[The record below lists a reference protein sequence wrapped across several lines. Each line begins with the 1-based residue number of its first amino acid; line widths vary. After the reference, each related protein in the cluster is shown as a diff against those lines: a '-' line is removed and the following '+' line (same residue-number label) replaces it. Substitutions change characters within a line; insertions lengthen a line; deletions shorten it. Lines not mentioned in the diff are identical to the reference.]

1 MRIVF
6 CLLLILGSVAGW
18 SQSQDIK
25 DLEAQL
31 KTAETTKEKML
42 IHYELGEKYLRV
54 NTDKALDH
62 AKAAHNQSLQLKSP
76 GMSARSAYLTGL
88 AYERERDTRNT
99 EVWMKSALQYAK
111 QAGDSDIIIKSVDKR
126 SKMATKDRNYR
137 RAYEINQEAFNYF
150 SQNGKSMSDLEG
162 QYDLQKVQLEKEQRL
177 LQKEKDALEFEVLNL
192 KSDHDQLAT
201 DKSQLEVRQ
210 KQLLQSNKAKQE
222 QLSQKDE
229 EISSKAEELAS
240 IAEQKNVAERLAQ
253 KKEKEVKELTRDAL
267 EKKALLQEAELE
279 VQHNQMVAEQSKYL
293 RNLSIALAGMVFLL
307 AMVFYVRY
315 RSKRKTA
322 NSLAE
327 KNKLIEDERQRSDE
341 LLLNILPASIAAE
354 LKESGKAK
362 ARKFTEVTVLFSD
375 FKNFTRI
382 SEQLN
387 PEELVEELDKCFKAF
402 DFIIGQYPEIE
413 KIKTIGDAYMCA
425 IGLNDRKTMPH
436 SLIKAALEMQEFLDE
451 QMQERMRIGKPFFE
465 ARIGLHT
472 GPVVAGV
479 VGVKKFAYDIWGDT
493 VNTAARVESQS
504 QAGRVNISETTYRL
518 VKYNFEC
525 EYRGK
530 VEAKNKGTLDMYF
543 VNRVLEGVAV

>member
-1 MRIVF
+1 MRILF
-6 CLLLILGSVAGW
+6 CLLLLLGSASSW
-18 SQSQDIK
+18 AQSQKIK
-25 DLEAQL
+25 DLEAELQE
-31 KTAETTKEKML
+31 AESNREKML
-42 IHYELGEKYLRV
+42 VHYALGEEYLRV
-54 NTDKALDH
+54 NTDKSLDH
-62 AKAAHNQSLQLKSP
+62 AKAAHRLAVQESNK
-76 GMSARSAYLTGL
+76 GMAARSAYLTGL
-88 AYERERDTRNT
+88 AYERKRDSRNV

-162 QYDLQKVQLEKEQRL
+162 QYDLQKVQLEREQRR
-177 LQKEKDALEFEVLNL
+177 LQKEKDALEFIVVNL
-192 KSDHDQLAT
+192 RQEQEQLST
-201 DKSQLEVRQ
+201 DKSNLEARQ
-210 KQLLQSNKAKQE
+210 AQLLQSNKAKQE
-222 QLSQKDE
+222 QLSLKDE

-240 IAEQKNVAERLAQ
+240 ISEQKREAERLAQ
-253 KKEKEVKELTRDAL
+253 KKEREVKELTRDAL

-279 VQHNQMVAEQSKYL
+279 VQRNRMVAEESKYL
-293 RNLSIALAGMVFLL
+293 RNLSIALAGIIFLL

-315 RSKRKTA
+315 RAKRKTA

-327 KNKLIEDERQRSDE
+327 KNKLIEEERQRSDE
-341 LLLNILPASIAAE
+341 LLLNILPANIAHE
-354 LKESGKAK
+354 LKENGKAK
-362 ARKFTEVTVLFSD
+362 ARKFNEVTVLFSD

-387 PEELVEELDKCFKAF
+387 PEELVEELDKCFKGF
-402 DFIIGQYPEIE
+402 DFIISQYPDIE

-425 IGLNDRKTMPH
+425 AGLNDRKSMPH
-436 SLIKAALEMQEFLDE
+436 NIVRAALEMQEFLDE
-451 QMQERMRIGKPFFE
+451 QMKERMRIGKPYFE

-504 QAGRVNISETTYRL
+504 QSGRVNISETTYRL

-530 VEAKNKGTLDMYF
+530 VEAKNKGMLDMYF